1 MPLFISLMRM
11 TPKGLAE
18 LKQSPERGQ
27 ISQERVERLGGRSL
41 GLFATM
47 GPYDFVQIFEMPS
60 ESLMMEYLLT
70 ARQDGHVE
78 PLILRAFDTTEWGSI
93 VEKIPGRQ

>member
-11 TPKGLAE
+11 TQKGLSD
-18 LKQSPERGQ
+18 LKNSPERGR
-27 ISQERVERLGGRSL
+27 ISKERVECLGGRSL

-47 GPYDFVQIFEMPS
+47 GDYDFVQIFEMPS

-70 ARQDGHVE
+70 ARRDGHVE
-78 PLILRAFDTTEWGSI
+78 PLILRAFDTTEWSGIIDRITES
-93 VEKIPGRQ
+93 Q